1 MRQII
6 KLTLITAVLSVAS
19 APAFAF
25 AEGGRKSTNI
35 PRYDAAVNKALEF
48 LRQDRPSG
56 HGGTGVLVAYALT
69 KCGIPAADPKVAAG
83 LHAAAGRSAGPTYK
97 PISAY
102 DHIYGAGVDAMLLA
116 DVDKEAYV
124 NNLQVIAN
132 YVQAVQRGD
141 GSWSDTPRNPGDISM
156 TQYAVLALWA
166 CQRAGCQLSP
176 ECIERAANY
185 LLKSGNGDGGWGY
198 RPGTNLGPG
207 GGSSTH
213 NMTMAGSGSLGVCR
227 LMLHGSREK
236 PQPKEKK
243 ELLFGELEKVEE
255 DVDPSVVPPAFE
267 DHKSTVASGVMD
279 NRVDRAFQWN
289 TRNFRPVSNVEHKV
303 YFYYCIERAAA
314 VGELSDVN
322 GNDWYTVYGD
332 GLLTLQQQDGSFPT
346 HSGKDNGTALAIL
359 YYMRSTDQILK
370 SLLGRGQLRA
380 DKGNPF
386 GDKKKNKEPT
396 ELDLLLAS
404 MEDIDFSALDEVD
417 EEIADDVVLSV
428 QSIDDPNEL
437 IGQLDRLKKLIRH
450 PSAEVR
456 RSVYWALGRT
466 GKFSLVPEMLE
477 GLKDPNVDVNVEAEM
492 ALRFISRRPNGFGNA
507 LDPLGGLTAS
517 DPESDRLRNATEW
530 RIRSFKNWSQWYY
543 RNRPYEDRDRLD
555 QLQAES
561 FIKSDRSGD

>member
-1 MRQII
+1 MHLRLL
-6 KLTLITAVLSVAS
+6 LTLLTAALVCSSGSVS
-19 APAFAF
+19 AFAD
-25 AEGGRKSTNI
+25 GRKTTSI
-35 PRYDAAVNKALEF
+35 PRFDAAVDKALEY
-48 LRQDRPSG
+48 LRQDRPGG

-69 KCGIPAADPKVAAG
+69 KCGIPASDPKVAEG
-83 LHAAAGRSAGPTYK
+83 LRDAAGRSSGQAYR

-132 YVQAVQRGD
+132 YVQSVQHPD
-141 GSWSDTPRNPGDISM
+141 GSWSDTPRNPGDVSM

-166 CQRAGCQLSP
+166 CQRAGCQLAP
-176 ECIERAANY
+176 ECIERAADY
-185 LLKSGNGDGGWGY
+185 LLKSGNADGGWPY

-207 GGSSTH
+207 MGRSTH
-213 NMTMAGSGSLGVCR
+213 NMTMAGSGALGVCR

-236 PQPKEKK
+236 PKPKEQQ
-243 ELLFGELEKVEE
+243 ELVFGALEKVEE
-255 DVDPSVVPPAFE
+255 EVDPTLVPPAFE
-267 DHKSTVASGVMD
+267 DHRPAVASGVMD

-289 TRNFRPVSNVEHKV
+289 MRNFSPVSTVEHKI

-322 GNDWYTVYGD
+322 GQDWYVVFGD

-404 MEDIDFSALDEVD
+404 MENIDFSALDEVD
-417 EEIADDVVLSV
+417 VELADDVVLSV

-437 IGQLDRLKKLIRH
+437 VGQIDRLKKLIRH
-450 PSAEVR
+450 PSADVR

-466 GKFSLVPEMLE
+466 GRFSLVPEMLE
-477 GLKDPNVDVNVEAEM
+477 GLKDANVDVNVEAEM
-492 ALRFISRRPNGFGNA
+492 ALRFISRRPNGFGMS
-507 LDPLGGLTAS
+507 LDPLGGLTAA
-517 DPESDRLRNATEW
+517 DPEEKRLSNATEW
-530 RIRSFKNWSQWYY
+530 RIRSFRNWSQWYY
-543 RNRPYEDRDRLD
+543 RNRPYEERDRLD

-561 FIKSDRSGD
+561 FIKGDRPGE